1 MTNILKNGD
10 SVTQS
15 LGKLYRKFG
24 YSRYKMSKFEEY
36 DTYVKNKDFLI
47 SDRVITFTDVNG
59 KLLAMK
65 PDVTLSIIK
74 NTDDTD
80 RFVHKLYYKE
90 NVYRVSNGSHAFK
103 EIMQMGLE
111 CVGSLD
117 AYSISEVIVLAIKSL
132 ELISES
138 YVLDLSH
145 MGFVSG
151 VLNETD
157 FTDDEK
163 KAVLNAIGDKNIPML
178 KSLCDEKGISDEL
191 TLCILGLVNINGRIT
206 KVIKE
211 LSEISINDETQK
223 ALNELKIICDVLECI
238 DNTLNVNIDFS
249 VVNDMNYYNGLVF
262 KGYIEGIPTGVLSGG
277 QYDKL
282 MAKMEKNSKAL
293 GFAVYLDLLEMFDL
307 GKNDYDADV
316 LICYD
321 ENNHPSEI
329 FNTVK
334 KYTDD
339 DKTVI
344 TMPDTPKNIRCREIV
359 DLTKGGS
366 KNENC

>member
-1 MTNILKNGD
+1 MTNILNSGD

-15 LGKLYRKFG
+15 LGKLYRRFG

-36 DTYVKNKDFLI
+36 DTYVRNKDFLI

-80 RFVHKLYYKE
+80 DYVHKLYYKE

-111 CVGSLD
+111 CIGDID
-117 AYSISEVIVLAIKSL
+117 AYSVSEVIVLAANSL
-132 ELISES
+132 ELISKN
-138 YVLDLSH
+138 YILDISH

-151 VLNETD
+151 ILNEAG
-157 FTDDEK
+157 FSLDEK
-163 KAVLNAIGDKNIPML
+163 NNALRAIGEKNVPML
-178 KSLCDEKGISDEL
+178 KAICAQKSVSEDL
-191 TLCILGLVNINGRIT
+191 THKILGLVKINGKIDDVVS
-206 KVIKE
+206 K
-211 LSEISINDETQK
+211 LGDISINEETK
-223 ALNELKIICDVLECI
+223 NALDELKTICEVLKCT
-238 DNTLNVNIDFS
+238 DNFKNVNIDFS

-282 MAKMEKNSKAL
+282 MAKMNKSSSAL
-293 GFAVYLDLLEMFDL
+293 GFAIYLDLLEMLDYD
-307 GKNDYDADV
+307 KNDFDADV
-316 LICYD
+316 LIIYNKNQNPAD
-321 ENNHPSEI
+321 V
-329 FNTVK
+329 FTFAK

-339 DKTVI
+339 NKSVI
-344 TMPDTPKNIRCREIV
+344 TLQNIPKNIRCREII
-359 DLTKGGS
+359 DLSQGGS
-366 KNENC
+366 TYENC